1 MSATLQQSLLPR
13 ELPQIEQVTVAV
25 RYRASAAHAQV
36 GGDWYDV
43 VATPGGGATLV
54 VGDVQGHSLAAAAV
68 MGQLRTALHAYLSE
82 GHHPDVAPDQG
93 EPADE
98 PAGPVR
104 AGHLRHLRPGP
115 TDRVRPHRAG
125 GAPACRSCAGLTAA
139 SARWTSSGG
148 VPLGVMDQAAW
159 PVTTVT
165 LEAGD
170 RLLLY
175 TDGLVERRNAD
186 LDEGVARLLQAVQ
199 DGRAGRTAEEG
210 CDDILAVLQAD
221 LSDDVALLVCDYAGP
236 VEGRAAVTITL
247 PSDLSAIGD
256 ARAFVT
262 ATLEC
267 WSLVRL
273 RDTVALLTSE
283 LVTNALVHTDGP
295 VTLELR
301 RDGGTVRLRVTDAD
315 TRPPRVHTGAGPD
328 LEADGGRGMILV
340 EALSSVWGVEPSGSG
355 KTVWADVDLAT

>member
-82 GHHPDVAPDQG
+82 GHHPDVALARANLLMSQLDPSVLATCAIFALDPRTG
-93 EPADE
+93 SARI
-98 PAGPVR
+98 VR
-104 AGHLRHLRPGP
+104 AGHPLPVLRRG
-115 TDRVRPHRAG
+115 DGSVCEVDVG
-125 GAPACRSCAGLTAA
+125 
-139 SARWTSSGG
+139 GG

-186 LDEGVARLLQAVQ
+186 LDEGVAGCCRRWRTGPQGAPPRRAATTFSPCCRPTSATTSPCWSATTPARS
-199 DGRAGRTAEEG
+199 RAGLPRPSRCPRTSARSG
-210 CDDILAVLQAD
+210 TRG
-221 LSDDVALLVCDYAGP
+221 LS
-236 VEGRAAVTITL
+236 
-247 PSDLSAIGD
+247 
-256 ARAFVT
+256 
-262 ATLEC
+262 
-267 WSLVRL
+267 
-273 RDTVALLTSE
+273 
-283 LVTNALVHTDGP
+283 
-295 VTLELR
+295 
-301 RDGGTVRLRVTDAD
+301 
-315 TRPPRVHTGAGPD
+315 
-328 LEADGGRGMILV
+328 
-340 EALSSVWGVEPSGSG
+340 
-355 KTVWADVDLAT
+355 